1 MLSILEYLYIHARTT
16 PVSKYHISLKVPGI
30 KQQRRDRIS
39 SMMDMLERKGF
50 VKSFQTAS
58 TVFYQITDKGT
69 EAYFNWVK
77 PFLEFARE
85 PSED

>member
-39 SMMDMLERKGF
+39 SMMETLEKKGL
-50 VKSFQTAS
+50 VKSIQTAS
-58 TVFYQITDKGT
+58 TVFYQITDQGID
-69 EAYFNWVK
+69 AYFNWVK
-77 PFLEFARE
+77 PFLDFARM
-85 PSED
+85 PSEN